1 MGGDNF
7 VLGSDN
13 AASVTLGAGTSQI
26 NFIGASAIT
35 LNGGSGQATVTA
47 DAGSNSFVA
56 GKGTLSVTGGGGS
69 DAYVYHAD
77 SGVLTIEDFAL
88 AKGDTL
94 ALDNTLQ
101 GSLSQT
107 SDGQGG
113 IMLSFGAAG
122 HEVDIR
128 GVASLPGN
136 SILWA

>member
-1 MGGDNF
+1 LPRSQPF
-7 VLGSDN
+7 N
-13 AASVTLGAGTSQI
+13 ALTLLHE
-26 NFIGASAIT
+26 AIT
-35 LNGGSGQATVTA
+35 SSRRRCRYTNFHQLCDTT
-47 DAGSNSFVA
+47 
-56 GKGTLSVTGGGGS
+56 
-69 DAYVYHAD
+69 
-77 SGVLTIEDFAL
+77 FAL

-94 ALDNTLQ
+94 TLDNTLQ